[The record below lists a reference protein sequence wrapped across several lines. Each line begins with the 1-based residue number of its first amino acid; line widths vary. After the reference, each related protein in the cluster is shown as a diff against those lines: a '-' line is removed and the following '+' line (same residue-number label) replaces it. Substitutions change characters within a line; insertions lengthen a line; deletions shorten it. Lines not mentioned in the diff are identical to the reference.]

1 MPTASNKVKFQYI
14 GTTAPSTYDGDTI
27 YFDNVNKNIKVG
39 SNVIATNNC
48 DVLEIT
54 AVNGY
59 PYGSLN
65 GGTASAIPSEAIYG
79 YWTNG
84 AQVYFKLTS
93 LGQDSTIY
101 LPIRHLYQNYLYFSD
116 VFFNNYQ
123 QKLYFGYAI
132 LNINNSTITSNFE
145 PLGTNSSSVIEFSVN
160 DTNISLRDGTT
171 SLSYTVTS
179 GTNWG
184 NLYTAAQNGDEIILK
199 YNDSVYC
206 KGRIT
211 SYDLDDDEGVIYFY
225 WEGFSCYFKIGY
237 NGSAT
242 NQIQIV
248 CGSRNLN
255 NQSF

>member
-27 YFDNVNKNIKVG
+27 YFDSVNKDILVG
-39 SNVIATNNC
+39 STPVATYNTSINVYNYHPSGIVNEIKANKDQIHYYFYDGYRKLELVWCNTIA
-48 DVLEIT
+48 
-54 AVNGY
+54 
-59 PYGSLN
+59 
-65 GGTASAIPSEAIYG
+65 
-79 YWTNG
+79 
-84 AQVYFKLTS
+84 
-93 LGQDSTIY
+93 
-101 LPIRHLYQNYLYFSD
+101 
-116 VFFNNYQ
+116 VF
-123 QKLYFGYAI
+123 
-132 LNINNSTITSNFE
+132 
-145 PLGTNSSSVIEFSVN
+145 SSVIPGIRSKEFEVDRDQYYYPGIVTAYVDNNGTITYQDDIELSKKIEFTVS

-171 SLSYTVTS
+171 LLNYTVTS

-184 NLYTAAQNGDEIILK
+184 NLYTAAQNGNEIILK

-206 KGRIT
+206 KGRVT

-225 WEGFSCYFKIGY
+225 WEGSSCYFKVGY
-237 NGSAT
+237 NGNAT

>member
-14 GTTAPSTYDGDTI
+14 GTTVPSTYDGDTI

-39 SNVIATNNC
+39 SNIIATNN
-48 DVLEIT
+48 
-54 AVNGY
+54 
-59 PYGSLN
+59 
-65 GGTASAIPSEAIYG
+65 SAI
-79 YWTNG
+79 
-84 AQVYFKLTS
+84 
-93 LGQDSTIY
+93 
-101 LPIRHLYQNYLYFSD
+101 
-116 VFFNNYQ
+116 
-123 QKLYFGYAI
+123 
-132 LNINNSTITSNFE
+132 
-145 PLGTNSSSVIEFSVN
+145 EFTVS

-225 WEGFSCYFKIGY
+225 WEGFSCYFKVGY

-255 NQSF
+255 NYSF